1 MSGEPHQILR
11 KTAFNPPLNKI
22 LFCLLFETVVKTNI
36 ITSLLTLERV
46 LLELT
51 FNLIITVNGNLNI
64 DVSLITVQIHSTDE
78 DHMIQL
84 KAPKLPLSEI
94 CDAIVLSE
102 NLFGYKSMCF
112 FSPIPTERIDSCMHP
127 SQLDI

>member
-11 KTAFNPPLNKI
+11 KTAFNPPLTKI

-102 NLFGYKSMCF
+102 YWFVWIQINMFFQPHSNRVNLN
-112 FSPIPTERIDSCMHP
+112 
-127 SQLDI
+127 